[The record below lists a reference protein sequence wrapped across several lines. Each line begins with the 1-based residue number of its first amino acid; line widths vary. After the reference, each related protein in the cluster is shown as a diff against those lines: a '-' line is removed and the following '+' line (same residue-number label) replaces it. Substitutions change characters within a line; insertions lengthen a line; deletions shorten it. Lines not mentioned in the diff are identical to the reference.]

1 MLLILI
7 VRNFA
12 PDLNKSFPFGK
23 YNCNRNLNIKN
34 MSVMVKNACLLADR
48 INNLEESATLAMSK
62 KSRELAALGHKVI
75 NLSIGEPD
83 FKTPKH
89 ICEAAKD
96 AIDQGFH
103 SYTPVAGIPELRKV
117 IAEKFNRDNHLDWKA
132 ENVIVSTGAKHSLAN
147 ALAVMVNPGDE
158 VIIFAPYWVSYSEL
172 VKLAEGTSVIV
183 EGAFDN
189 DFKVTAEQFEAAI
202 TDKTKVVMFASPNN
216 PTGSVYSE
224 AELRAIGK
232 VVEKY
237 PNIFVLADEI
247 YEYINFRE
255 EGHFSIGSIP
265 SIKER
270 VITVNGMAKGFAM
283 TGWRIGFIGAS
294 KWIVDGIEK
303 LQGQVTSG
311 TNHIAQRASMVAWN
325 DMTAPET
332 MKKAYLL
339 RRDLVI
345 GLLKEIPGF
354 KVNVPEGAFYAF
366 PDISAYFGT
375 TDGETNINNSD
386 DLSLWL
392 LEKAFVAT
400 VSGTSFG
407 APNCIRIS
415 TAASEESLKE
425 AISRIKTAVA
435 TLK

>member
-1 MLLILI
+1 
-7 VRNFA
+7 
-12 PDLNKSFPFGK
+12 
-23 YNCNRNLNIKN
+23 
-34 MSVMVKNACLLADR
+34 MSTNLLADR

-96 AIDQGFH
+96 AIDAGFH
-103 SYTPVAGIPELRKV
+103 AYTPVAGIPELRKV
-117 IAEKFNRDNHLDWKA
+117 IAEKFKRDNNIDWKP
-132 ENVIVSTGAKHSLAN
+132 ENIIVSTGAKHSLAN

-158 VIIFAPYWVSYSEL
+158 VIIFAPYWVSYSEM
-172 VKLAEGTSVIV
+172 VKLAEGTSVIL
-183 EGAFDN
+183 EGAFEN
-189 DFKVTAEQFEAAI
+189 DFKVTADQLEAAI
-202 TDKTKVVMFASPNN
+202 TDKTKVVMYASPNN

-224 AELRAIGK
+224 AELRAIAA
-232 VVEKY
+232 VIEKH
-237 PNIFVLADEI
+237 PNVFVLADEI

-255 EGHFSIGSIP
+255 EGHFSIGSIEA
-265 SIKER
+265 IKDR

-283 TGWRIGFIGAS
+283 TGWRIGYIGAA
-294 KWIVDGIEK
+294 KWIVDGIDK

-311 TNHIAQRASMVAWN
+311 TNHIAQRASLVAWD
-325 DMTAPET
+325 DMTAAET
-332 MKKAYLL
+332 MKRAYLL
-339 RRDLVI
+339 RRDLVV

-366 PDISAYFGT
+366 PDVSYYFGKSDGT
-375 TDGETNINNSD
+375 TTINNSD
-386 DLSLWL
+386 DLSMWL
-392 LEKAFVAT
+392 LEKSFVAT
-400 VSGTSFG
+400 VAGSGFG

-415 TAASEESLKE
+415 TAASDEALKE
-425 AISRIKTAVA
+425 AVGRIKDAIL

>member
-1 MLLILI
+1 
-7 VRNFA
+7 
-12 PDLNKSFPFGK
+12 
-23 YNCNRNLNIKN
+23 
-34 MSVMVKNACLLADR
+34 MSVMVETSNLLADR

-62 KSRELAALGHKVI
+62 KSRELAAQGHKVI

-89 ICEAAKD
+89 ICEAAKQ
-96 AIDQGFH
+96 AIDNGFH
-103 SYTPVAGIPELRKV
+103 AYTPVAGIPELRKA
-117 IAEKFNRDNHLDWKA
+117 IAEKFKRDNNIDWKS

-158 VIIFAPYWVSYSEL
+158 VIIFAPYWVSYSEM
-172 VKLAEGTSVIV
+172 VKLAEGTSVIL

-189 DFKVTAEQFEAAI
+189 DFKVTPEQLEAAI
-202 TDKTKVVMFASPNN
+202 TDKTKVIMYASPNN

-224 AELRAIGK
+224 AELRAIAA
-232 VVEKY
+232 VIEKHE
-237 PNIFVLADEI
+237 NVFVLADEI

-255 EGHFSIGSIP
+255 EGHFSMGSIP
-265 SIKER
+265 AIKER

-283 TGWRIGFIGAS
+283 TGWRIGFVGAA
-294 KWIVDGIEK
+294 KWIVDGIDK

-311 TNHIAQRASMVAWN
+311 TNSIAQRASVVAWD

-332 MKKAYLL
+332 MKRAYLV

-366 PDISAYFGT
+366 PDVSYYFGK
-375 TDGETNINNSD
+375 TDGEVTINNSD
-386 DLSLWL
+386 DLSMWL
-392 LEKAFVAT
+392 LEKVFVAT
-400 VSGTSFG
+400 VGGGSFG

-415 TAASEESLKE
+415 TAASDEALKE
-425 AISRIKTAVA
+425 AVARIKSAVE

>member
-1 MLLILI
+1 
-7 VRNFA
+7 
-12 PDLNKSFPFGK
+12 
-23 YNCNRNLNIKN
+23 
-34 MSVMVKNACLLADR
+34 MSVMVETANLLADR

-62 KSRELAALGHKVI
+62 KSRELAAQGHKVI

-89 ICEAAKD
+89 ICEAAKQ
-96 AIDQGFH
+96 AIDNGFH
-103 SYTPVAGIPELRKV
+103 AYTPVAGIPELRKV
-117 IAEKFNRDNHLDWKA
+117 IAEKFKRDNNIDWKP

-158 VIIFAPYWVSYSEL
+158 VIIFAPYWVSYSEM
-172 VKLAEGTSVIV
+172 VKLAEGTSVIL

-189 DFKVTAEQFEAAI
+189 DFKVTPEQLEAAI
-202 TDKTKVVMFASPNN
+202 TDRTKVVMYASPNN

-224 AELRAIGK
+224 AELRAIAA
-232 VVEKY
+232 VIEKHE
-237 PNIFVLADEI
+237 NVFVLADEI

-265 SIKER
+265 AIKDR

-283 TGWRIGFIGAS
+283 TGWRIGFIGAA
-294 KWIVDGIEK
+294 KWIVDGIDK

-311 TNHIAQRASMVAWN
+311 TNSIAQRASVVAWD

-332 MKKAYLL
+332 MKRAYLV

-366 PDISAYFGT
+366 PDVSYYFGK
-375 TDGETNINNSD
+375 TDGEVTINNSD
-386 DLSLWL
+386 DLSMWL
-392 LEKAFVAT
+392 LEKVFVAT
-400 VSGTSFG
+400 VGGGSFG

-415 TAASEESLKE
+415 TAASDEALKE
-425 AISRIKTAVA
+425 AVARIKSAVE

>member
-1 MLLILI
+1 
-7 VRNFA
+7 
-12 PDLNKSFPFGK
+12 
-23 YNCNRNLNIKN
+23 
-34 MSVMVKNACLLADR
+34 MVETANLLADR

-62 KSRELAALGHKVI
+62 KSRELAAQGHKVI

-89 ICEAAKD
+89 ICEAAKQ
-96 AIDQGFH
+96 AIDNGFH
-103 SYTPVAGIPELRKV
+103 AYTPVAGIPELRKV
-117 IAEKFNRDNHLDWKA
+117 IAEKFKRDNNIDWKP

-158 VIIFAPYWVSYSEL
+158 VIIFAPYWVSYSEM
-172 VKLAEGTSVIV
+172 VKLAEGTSVIL

-189 DFKVTAEQFEAAI
+189 DFKVTPEQLEAAI
-202 TDKTKVVMFASPNN
+202 TDRTKVVMYASPNN

-224 AELRAIGK
+224 AELRAIAA
-232 VVEKY
+232 VIEKHE
-237 PNIFVLADEI
+237 NVFVLADEI

-265 SIKER
+265 AIKDR

-283 TGWRIGFIGAS
+283 TGWRIGFIGAA
-294 KWIVDGIEK
+294 KWIVDGIDK

-311 TNHIAQRASMVAWN
+311 TNSIAQRASVVAWD

-332 MKKAYLL
+332 MKRAYLV

-345 GLLKEIPGF
+345 GLLKEIEGF

-366 PDISAYFGT
+366 PDVSYYFGK
-375 TDGETNINNSD
+375 TDGEVTINNSD
-386 DLSLWL
+386 DLSMWL
-392 LEKAFVAT
+392 LEKVFVAT
-400 VSGTSFG
+400 VGGGSFG

-415 TAASEESLKE
+415 TAASDEALKE
-425 AISRIKTAVA
+425 AVARIKSAVE